1 MFPIGKED
9 LAIRIIIAF
18 LIAMLAASLSPYAL
32 ILTYIVFGYPHFMMA
47 LLYAHD
53 GGRLSQSRMW
63 VIGMLA
69 IVLPFLAFQIKLTI
83 LLASIGL
90 FFGLHF
96 VIDEIRLLKSAYSP
110 LLLLPFFGF
119 FALYSALL
127 MEYLTHVSFVVPAM
141 CLAALSSGIWLIFFR
156 KKDGGGGVGIVLWTL
171 ALALMY
177 VFLPVHTPVFWFGFF
192 ALTHY
197 ALWYVLSLIKEVR
210 AGRGKRYYIRTL
222 YTHGIAIG
230 AFLVSTQ
237 FSIPILGL
245 LFVPVGF
252 YGLTF
257 LHIGTS
263 IRLQDITHLFD
274 FKKV

>member
-9 LAIRIIIAF
+9 LIVRVCIATAIAT
-18 LIAMLAASLSPYAL
+18 LAASLSPYTL

-47 LLYAHD
+47 LLYAHNR
-53 GGRLSQSRMW
+53 GALSRERLW
-63 VIGMLA
+63 VIGALA
-69 IVLPFLAFQIKLTI
+69 VALPFLAFQMPLTL

-96 VIDEIRLLKSAYSP
+96 AIDEIRLLKSSYTP
-110 LLLLPFFGF
+110 YLLLPFSGF
-119 FALYSALL
+119 FVLYAALL
-127 MEYLTHVSFVVPAM
+127 TEYLTHVSFVFLAM
-141 CLAALSSGIWLIFFR
+141 LFAVAANAAWLLFFR
-156 KKDGGGGVGIVLWTL
+156 NKDTGGGGIGIVLWTG

-177 VFLPVHTPVFWFGFF
+177 LLLPVHTPVFWFGFF

-197 ALWYVLSLIKEVR
+197 TLWYVLSLLKEVR
-210 AGRGKRYYIRTL
+210 AGRGHLYYIRTL
-222 YTHGIAIG
+222 YTHAISFG
-230 AFLVSTQ
+230 AFILVLWYKLPL
-237 FSIPILGL
+237 IEL

-263 IRLQDITHLFD
+263 LRTQNLMQLVGL
-274 FKKV
+274 K